1 MSERLASTLSSEQ
14 RSVSES
20 ARALLAV
27 EDLSVHYLGQD
38 RWVLQRPSLVHLSGQ
53 VTAVIGPSGC
63 GKTTFV
69 RAVCGLVPH
78 CLPSEYSGSV
88 QIAGAEIADATV
100 QLIATNVAYVGQN
113 PDAAVITRTVYD
125 DVAFALQNLCLPVPE
140 IDRRVREAL
149 AAVGLETKLWESP
162 WRLSGGQ
169 RQRLAIAVALAMQ
182 PRLLVLDEPTSMIDT
197 QGTDEFYSV
206 IQQLVS
212 DGVGIVVIDH
222 DLDPVLPLCDH
233 VIALN
238 AQGAVIAQ
246 GTPHEVFLGHTAELE
261 ACGVWLPRAL
271 RDESPHHALTC
282 EQAGIRVPRITE
294 ICGDSV
300 QYQRRT
306 EAGWE
311 TIDAIDTLDGGGSAT
326 VELADFCVPG
336 RSPAISMRLRG
347 GEFIALIGPNGAGK
361 TSLLAA
367 LAGLIPSKA
376 QRATVC
382 GEVVR
387 RGRHQVG
394 YVFQNPE
401 HQMVCSTVAGEIST
415 GDVSASKAEAIVEQF
430 HLSQYRDQHPLTLSG
445 GQIRRL
451 SVATMVAESR
461 DVIVLDEPTYGQD
474 WANTCELM
482 AFIDELRAE
491 GRTVIMATHDL
502 ELALS
507 RCSHIIALPAAVSET
522 RENAASAAPANPPS
536 PSVPRGLFSSFNPV
550 TLLLALIPA
559 MVMVFVCKDPAVNVG
574 VLIAASL
581 AMVAARA
588 SRARTVMSLLAPWV
602 IAAVLL
608 PVFRYNYTIEEVSPL
623 YNYGGELAAASGI
636 GALLSLMLLSGIS
649 THPEALLRTL
659 TTTFKLPYRVTAAGT
674 AAVAFVT
681 RFRRD
686 FQLLRTARA
695 LRGIGASWG
704 PLAPAIRWV
713 GSLVPLAIL
722 AVQHGERVALSMDS
736 RGFSAYPRRTE
747 LQHTPWQVRDWC
759 LVGLLWAVTA
769 LLWWWR
775 Q

>member
-246 GTPHEVFLGHTAELE
+246 GTPHEVFLSHTAELE

-282 EQAGIRVPRITE
+282 EQAGIRVPRITD

-326 VELADFCVPG
+326 VELQISVFPDVPQ
-336 RSPAISMRLRG
+336 L
-347 GEFIALIGPNGAGK
+347 
-361 TSLLAA
+361 SL
-367 LAGLIPSKA
+367 
-376 QRATVC
+376 C
-382 GEVVR
+382 G
-387 RGRHQVG
+387 
-394 YVFQNPE
+394 
-401 HQMVCSTVAGEIST
+401 
-415 GDVSASKAEAIVEQF
+415 
-430 HLSQYRDQHPLTLSG
+430 
-445 GQIRRL
+445 
-451 SVATMVAESR
+451 
-461 DVIVLDEPTYGQD
+461 YG
-474 WANTCELM
+474 
-482 AFIDELRAE
+482 
-491 GRTVIMATHDL
+491 V
-502 ELALS
+502 
-507 RCSHIIALPAAVSET
+507 
-522 RENAASAAPANPPS
+522 
-536 PSVPRGLFSSFNPV
+536 
-550 TLLLALIPA
+550 
-559 MVMVFVCKDPAVNVG
+559 
-574 VLIAASL
+574 ASL
-581 AMVAARA
+581 
-588 SRARTVMSLLAPWV
+588 
-602 IAAVLL
+602 
-608 PVFRYNYTIEEVSPL
+608 SPL
-623 YNYGGELAAASGI
+623 
-636 GALLSLMLLSGIS
+636 
-649 THPEALLRTL
+649 
-659 TTTFKLPYRVTAAGT
+659 
-674 AAVAFVT
+674 
-681 RFRRD
+681 
-686 FQLLRTARA
+686 
-695 LRGIGASWG
+695 
-704 PLAPAIRWV
+704 
-713 GSLVPLAIL
+713 
-722 AVQHGERVALSMDS
+722 
-736 RGFSAYPRRTE
+736 
-747 LQHTPWQVRDWC
+747 
-759 LVGLLWAVTA
+759 
-769 LLWWWR
+769 
-775 Q
+775 